1 MMNPSKTGSVSGRFS
16 RSTTGSSSTSS
27 TSGNGTFRPYESRRD
42 DIVTVYDINVE
53 SLANWIMKNSLSD
66 WVFQTDENSLRRS
79 LTEIKTFEEMF
90 TGRPVS
96 GLIIFFYSILKI
108 SFQAVVRYHYTQVRT
123 SSRETVWKTTPVV
136 RARTLFTA
144 GGMKLAEDQTTF
156 NQV

>member
-1 MMNPSKTGSVSGRFS
+1 MELSV
-16 RSTTGSSSTSS
+16 
-27 TSGNGTFRPYESRRD
+27 PRD
-42 DIVTVYDINVE
+42 VVTVYDINVE
-53 SLANWIMKNSLSD
+53 SLANWIMKNTLSD
-66 WVFQTDENSLRRS
+66 CVFQTDENSLRRS

-108 SFQAVVRYHYTQVRT
+108 SFQAVVRYHYTKVRT